1 MRKFFLLAIL
11 CNFSIGLSGYAQDLR
26 LWYRTPASRWTE
38 ALPVGNGR
46 LGAMIFSGTET
57 EHIQF
62 NEESLWTGRPRNY
75 NRKDAYQYL
84 GQIRELLAQGKQAE
98 ADALAEKHF
107 MGLQSHESDDKYWI
121 EDEKGN
127 KIPQYQADY
136 QPFGDLRLAFGHSNV
151 TDYHRELDLREA
163 IQRTHY
169 TYNGVKHRRQIY
181 ASAVDQSIVVE
192 LQADQP
198 GAISTN
204 FWMDAP
210 HKGAAFKKLDDSTF
224 VLNVQVNG
232 GALHGE
238 SRVRVRRTGGTHRF
252 ENGKIV
258 VEKADQLI
266 LLLTAATNFKRYDD
280 VSGNP
285 ATICQQQLQA
295 IAKRSVDKIRK
306 DHINDYQQIF
316 NRFAI
321 HFGSSP
327 QEDKPTNQRIDEFA
341 RSSDPSLM
349 ALYAQYGRY
358 LLIASSRPGTMPANL
373 QGIWNDLLSPPWGSK
388 YTTNINAEM
397 NYWPAEP
404 LNLSD
409 HHEPLFRMIE
419 EASVRGR
426 ETARAFYN
434 ARGWVLHHNTDLWRG
449 TAPINAANHGIWQTG
464 GAWLAHHLWEHF
476 LFTRD
481 TSFLRQKYPIMR
493 DAAVFFLDAMILD
506 PKTGWYI
513 TSPSNSPE
521 QGGLVAGPAMDHQIV
536 RSLFKAVIEAGN
548 LLNQDKPL
556 LDSMQTRLKAIAP
569 DQIGRYGHLQEWM
582 QDMDDPTNRHR
593 HVSHLWAVYP
603 GTEITWEKNPAY
615 VKAAKQSLL
624 FRGDAATG
632 WSLGW
637 KINLWARFKDGDHVY
652 KLLQMLL
659 SPADKEGAGSYPN
672 LFDAHPPFQID
683 GNFGGAAGIVEMLV
697 QSHDGFI
704 DILPALP
711 STLREGHILGVK
723 VRGGAELNIAWE
735 NGVLTYVDILSEK
748 GGNYLFKYGQQKQ
761 MISLP
766 KGGRVRLNK
775 SLQQTR

>member
-1 MRKFFLLAIL
+1 MRKFFLLAIV
-11 CNFSIGLSGYAQDLR
+11 CSFSISISVHAQDLR

-121 EDEKGN
+121 EGKKGK

-136 QPFGDLRLAFGHSNV
+136 QPFGDLRLAFGHANV

-198 GAISTN
+198 GSITTN
-204 FWMDAP
+204 VWMDAL
-210 HKGAAFKKLDDSTF
+210 HKGSGFKKLDDSTF

-238 SRVRVRRTGGTHRF
+238 SRVRLRRTGGTHRF

-295 IAKRSVDKIRK
+295 IAKRSIDKIRK
-306 DHINDYQQIF
+306 DHVVDYQQIF

-321 HFGSSP
+321 HFGSSS
-327 QEDKPTNQRIDEFA
+327 QEAKPTSQRIDEFA
-341 RSSDPSLM
+341 SSSDPSLM

-426 ETARAFYN
+426 ETARSFYN

-481 TSFLRQKYPIMR
+481 TSFLLQKYPILR

-548 LLNQDKPL
+548 LLKQDKQL
-556 LDSMQTRLKAIAP
+556 LDSMETRLKAIAP
-569 DQIGRYGHLQEWM
+569 DQIGRYGQLQEWM

-659 SPADKEGAGSYPN
+659 SPADKQGAGSYPN

-711 STLREGHILGVK
+711 STLREGHIRGVK
-723 VRGGAELNIAWE
+723 VRGGAELNMAWE
-735 NGVLTYVDILSEK
+735 NGILTYIDILSEK
-748 GGNYLFKYGQQKQ
+748 GGNYLFKYAHQKQ
-761 MISLP
+761 LISLP